1 MRRFLLA
8 TLLFGLAA
16 TQASAATSRDEIL
29 SRAKSAG
36 YRMIAK
42 AEFSGDTWDVWAS
55 KDGIPYEMKFNADDG
70 ALIAA
75 VPVDAND

>member
-1 MRRFLLA
+1 MLRFLLA
-8 TLLFGLAA
+8 TALLGIAA
-16 TQASAATSRDEIL
+16 THASAATSRDEIL

-36 YRMIAK
+36 YSLIAK
-42 AEFSGDTWDVWAS
+42 TEFSGGTWDVWAS
-55 KDGIPYEMKFNADDG
+55 KDGIAYEMKFNANDG